1 MKKVSLCV
9 LVFFVS
15 FSVFSQKK
23 DKVLLTIDATP
34 IKVSEFKRV
43 YEKNLGVIEDSIAKD
58 VAKNLDLFI
67 NYKLKVREAYAMQL
81 DTLPAYKREIEGYKN
96 QLAAPYLQ
104 DDAFTKKL
112 IEDTYYRIKNE
123 LKASHILIKIPKNF
137 EPKDTLEAYNKII
150 AARDKIV
157 AGASFESVAREVS
170 EDPSVKT
177 NGGSLGYFG
186 AFKMVFD
193 FEDAAYN
200 TKIGEVSQP
209 FRTRFGYHIVKPEA
223 TRVSKGEIEIAHIL
237 VTDSTLKGKG
247 TIDTVYQKLQQGA
260 KFKDLA
266 KQYSNDVNSKNKGGK
281 LRRFG
286 KGMMIKPYEEKGFA
300 LENKG
305 DFTPPFK
312 TRYGWHILQLIEK
325 YPVQSFEEMKEEV
338 AEKVKRTGRI
348 NLSDKVVL
356 DRLKKQYTIVENEPA
371 KWILKSKKIQ
381 EIPLDS
387 LQDVLLRINEKEIY
401 QSDFV
406 KFSKNRRGQNPAIYY
421 TTYVDQ
427 QVLSYF
433 KENLVHTSPEYA
445 YTLQEYQEGL
455 LLFELMQQ
463 KIWDKSAKDTLGL
476 QNFFNERK
484 STYNAK
490 ELQEIRGK
498 VISDYQTFLEDEWI
512 AKMKKES
519 VITIRKRQL
528 KKLIKQYKK
537 QE

>member
-1 MKKVSLCV
+1 MKKVSLYV
-9 LVFFVS
+9 LIFCVS

-23 DKVLLTIDATP
+23 DRVLLTIDTTP

-43 YEKNLGVIEDSIAKD
+43 YEKNLGVIEDSTAKN
-58 VAKNLDLFI
+58 VQKNLDLFI

-81 DTLPAYKREIEGYKN
+81 DTLPAYKKEIEGYKN

-104 DDAFTKKL
+104 DDAFTEKL
-112 IEDTYYRIKNE
+112 IKDTYYRIKNE
-123 LKASHILIKIPKNF
+123 LKASHILIKLSKDF

-150 AARDKIV
+150 AARDKIL

-193 FEDAAYN
+193 FEDAAYK

-223 TRVSKGEIEIAHIL
+223 TRVSNGELEIAHIL
-237 VTDSTLKGKG
+237 VTDTTLMGRR
-247 TIDTVYQKLQQGA
+247 TIDTVYQKLQQGE

-266 KQYSNDVNSKNKGGK
+266 KQYSKDVNSKNKGGK

-286 KGMMIKPYEEKGFA
+286 RGMMIKPYEEKAFA

-305 DFTPPFK
+305 DFTPPFQ
-312 TRYGWHILQLIEK
+312 TRYGWHILQLTEK
-325 YPVQSFEEMKEEV
+325 YPVPSFEAMKEEV
-338 AEKVKRTGRI
+338 TEKVKRTGRI

-356 DRLKKQYTIVENEPA
+356 DRLKKQYAIVENEPA

-381 EIPLDS
+381 DIALDS
-387 LQDVLLRINEKEIY
+387 LQDVLFRINDKEIY

-406 KFSKNRRGQNPAIYY
+406 KFSKNRRGQNPATYY
-421 TTYVDQ
+421 KTYIDQ
-427 QVLSYF
+427 QVLTYF

-445 YTLQEYQEGL
+445 HTLQEYEEGL

-519 VITIRKRQL
+519 VIAIRKRQL

-537 QE
+537 QQ

>member
-43 YEKNLGVIEDSIAKD
+43 YEKNLGVIEDSMAKD
-58 VAKNLDLFI
+58 IAKNLDLFI

-112 IEDTYYRIKNE
+112 IADTYYRIKNE
-123 LKASHILIKIPKNF
+123 LKASHILIKLPKNF
-137 EPKDTLEAYNKII
+137 EPKDTLEAYNKIV

-247 TIDTVYQKLQQGA
+247 VIDTVYQKLQQGA

-286 KGMMIKPYEEKGFA
+286 KGMMIKLYEEKGFA

-356 DRLKKQYTIVENEPA
+356 DRLKKQYAIVENEPA

-433 KENLVHTSPEYA
+433 KENLVHTSPEYS